1 MLLTCILALCAK
13 ASNALFV
20 KNGPPYFLIIADLI
34 IFITD
39 NTLLYYKPLV
49 GDIAAKIVIPTERSD
64 ETLVRQCLQQ
74 LVTRSAGEV
83 CAV

>member
-1 MLLTCILALCAK
+1 MHLVQGLVFAILTEKNCLFLFGNNIDVDPGCLC
-13 ASNALFV
+13 N
-20 KNGPPYFLIIADLI
+20 
-34 IFITD
+34 
-39 NTLLYYKPLV
+39 
-49 GDIAAKIVIPTERSD
+49 VIPTERSD

>member
-1 MLLTCILALCAK
+1 MAVDPGCLC
-13 ASNALFV
+13 N
-20 KNGPPYFLIIADLI
+20 
-34 IFITD
+34 
-39 NTLLYYKPLV
+39 
-49 GDIAAKIVIPTERSD
+49 VIPTERSD

>member
-1 MLLTCILALCAK
+1 MCFGGMLK
-13 ASNALFV
+13 
-20 KNGPPYFLIIADLI
+20 KEPQYFFIITYFI

-49 GDIAAKIVIPTERSD
+49 GDIVAKIVIPTERSD